1 MPFDFNIDTPTHEL
15 IVPDYLDFDVHFNDT
30 RVRDKK
36 YVINSDTDEAIA
48 IIGRGA
54 TARNH
59 AEFYNRVWDT
69 IVEDLSQE
77 DLRDKT
83 YNFSSARNKGWSMLD
98 ITFPNVKTTVKT
110 KKHETEIAFRM
121 IAVHAIDGSAS
132 PATWFGGIDTF
143 CTNGQI
149 TGDWDMVRKKNTS
162 GFTVDNFMRELR
174 VAKTNFDLQGKRL
187 QSWADTNLYKVK
199 VDEVIKGIVKSERK
213 AAKLYDL
220 FLDERHT
227 RGNNKFALYS
237 AFTNYSSYADD
248 RNGFALRNT
257 GNDTKAVSMLARE
270 QEVSKW
276 ISTPLWNSLEHLREY
291 AA

>member
-48 IIGRGA
+48 IIGKGA

-77 DLRDKT
+77 DLRD
-83 YNFSSARNKGWSMLD
+83 YSYSFNSARNKGWSMLD
-98 ITFPNVKTTVKT
+98 VAFPNVKTTVET
-110 KKHETEIAFRM
+110 KKHKTEIAFRM
-121 IAVHAIDGSAS
+121 IAVHAIDGTAS

-162 GFTVDNFMRELR
+162 GFTVDNFIRELR

-187 QSWADTNLYKVK
+187 QSWADTNLAHVK
-199 VDEVIKGIVKSERK
+199 VDELIQEIVKSERK
-213 AAKLYDL
+213 SRKLHDL

-227 RGNNKFALYS
+227 RGNNLFALYS
-237 AFTNYSSYADD
+237 AFTNYSSYADE

-257 GNDTKAVSMLARE
+257 GNDTRAVSMLARE

-276 ISTPLWNSLEHLREY
+276 VSSPAFLQL

>member
-1 MPFDFNIDTPTHEL
+1 MPFDMSNTASQEL
-15 IVPDYLDFDVHFNDT
+15 IVPDHLDFDVSFDKT

-48 IIGRGA
+48 IIGRSA

-77 DLRDKT
+77 DLQDKT
-83 YNFSSARNKGWSMLD
+83 YKFNSARNKGWSMLD
-98 ITFPNVKTTVKT
+98 VTFPNVKTTVET
-110 KKHETEIAFRM
+110 VKHKTEIAFRM
-121 IAVHAIDGSAS
+121 IAVHAIDGTAS

-162 GFTVDNFMRELR
+162 GFTVENFMRELR

-187 QSWADTNLYKVK
+187 QTWATTNLAHVQ
-199 VDEVIKGIVKSERK
+199 VDELIQKIVKSERK
-213 AAKLYDL
+213 SRKLHDL
-220 FLDERHT
+220 FLDERRM
-227 RGNNKFALYS
+227 RGNNLFALYS
-237 AFTNYSSYADD
+237 AFTNYSSYADA
-248 RNGFALRNT
+248 RNGFELRNT

-276 ISTPLWNSLEHLREY
+276 VSSPEFLQL

>member
-36 YVINSDTDEAIA
+36 YVINSDTDKAIA
-48 IIGRGA
+48 IIGKGA

-77 DLRDKT
+77 DLRD
-83 YNFSSARNKGWSMLD
+83 YSYSFNSARNKGWSMLD
-98 ITFPNVKTTVKT
+98 VAFPNVKTTVKT

-187 QSWADTNLYKVK
+187 QSWADTNLAHVQ
-199 VDEVIKGIVKSERK
+199 VDELIQEIVKSERK
-213 AAKLYDL
+213 SRKLHDL
-220 FLDERHT
+220 FLDERRM
-227 RGNNKFALYS
+227 RGNNLFALYS
-237 AFTNYSSYADD
+237 AFTNYSSYADA
-248 RNGFALRNT
+248 RNGFELRNT

-276 ISTPLWNSLEHLREY
+276 VSSPAFLQL

>member
-1 MPFDFNIDTPTHEL
+1 MPFDMSNTASHEL
-15 IVPDYLDFDVHFNDT
+15 IVPDHLDFDVSFDKT
-30 RVRDKK
+30 RVKDKK
-36 YVINSDTDEAIA
+36 YVINSDTGDAIA
-48 IIGRGA
+48 IIGRSA

-69 IVEDLSQE
+69 IVEDLSEE
-77 DLRDKT
+77 DLQDKT
-83 YNFSSARNKGWSMLD
+83 YKFNSARNKGWSMLD
-98 ITFPNVKTTVKT
+98 VTFPNVKTTVET
-110 KKHETEIAFRM
+110 VKHKTEIAFRM
-121 IAVHAIDGSAS
+121 IAVHAIDGTAS

-162 GFTVDNFMRELR
+162 GFTVENFMRELR

-187 QSWADTNLYKVK
+187 QTWATTNLAHVQ
-199 VDEVIKGIVKSERK
+199 VDELIQKIVKSERK
-213 AAKLYDL
+213 SRKLHDL
-220 FLDERHT
+220 FLDERRM
-227 RGNNKFALYS
+227 RGNNLFALYS
-237 AFTNYSSYADD
+237 AFTNYSSYADA
-248 RNGFALRNT
+248 RNGFELRNT

-276 ISTPLWNSLEHLREY
+276 VSSPEFLQL

>member
-48 IIGRGA
+48 IIGKGA

-77 DLRDKT
+77 DLRD
-83 YNFSSARNKGWSMLD
+83 YSYSFNSARNKGWSMLD
-98 ITFPNVKTTVKT
+98 VAFPNVKTTVKT

-187 QSWADTNLYKVK
+187 QSWADTNLAHVQ
-199 VDEVIKGIVKSERK
+199 VDELIQEIVKSERK
-213 AAKLYDL
+213 SRKLHDL

-227 RGNNKFALYS
+227 RGNNLFALYS
-237 AFTNYSSYADD
+237 AFTNYSSYADE

-257 GNDTKAVSMLARE
+257 GNDTRAVSMLARE

-276 ISTPLWNSLEHLREY
+276 VSSPAFLQL

>member
-1 MPFDFNIDTPTHEL
+1 MPFDFNIQPDWHKL
-15 IVPDYLDFDVHFNDT
+15 IVPDHLDFDVHFNDT

-36 YVINSDTDEAIA
+36 YVINSDTDKAIA
-48 IIGRGA
+48 IIGKGA

-77 DLRDKT
+77 DLRD
-83 YNFSSARNKGWSMLD
+83 YSYSFNSARNKGWSMLD
-98 ITFPNVKTTVKT
+98 VAFPNVKTTVKT

-187 QSWADTNLYKVK
+187 QTWADTNLAHVQ
-199 VDEVIKGIVKSERK
+199 VDELIQEIVKSERK
-213 AAKLYDL
+213 SRKLHDL
-220 FLDERHT
+220 FLSERAT
-227 RGNNKFALYS
+227 RGNNLFALYS
-237 AFTNYSSYADD
+237 AFTNYASYADA
-248 RNGFALRNT
+248 RNGFELRNT

-276 ISTPLWNSLEHLREY
+276 VSNPAFLQL

>member
-1 MPFDFNIDTPTHEL
+1 MSNTASHEL
-15 IVPDYLDFDVHFNDT
+15 IVPDHLDFDVSFDKT
-30 RVRDKK
+30 RVKDKK
-36 YVINSDTDEAIA
+36 YVINSNTDEAIA
-48 IIGRGA
+48 IIGRSA

-69 IVEDLSQE
+69 IVEDLSEE
-77 DLRDKT
+77 DLQDKT
-83 YNFSSARNKGWSMLD
+83 YKFNSARNKGWSMLD
-98 ITFPNVKTTVKT
+98 VTFPNVKTTVET
-110 KKHETEIAFRM
+110 VKHKTEIAFRM
-121 IAVHAIDGSAS
+121 IAVHAIDGTAS

-162 GFTVDNFMRELR
+162 GFTVENFMRELR

-187 QSWADTNLYKVK
+187 QTWATTNLAHVQ
-199 VDEVIKGIVKSERK
+199 VDELIQKIVKSERK
-213 AAKLYDL
+213 SRKLHDL
-220 FLDERHT
+220 FLDERRM
-227 RGNNKFALYS
+227 RGNNLFALYS
-237 AFTNYSSYADD
+237 AFTNYSSYADA
-248 RNGFALRNT
+248 RNGFELRNT

-276 ISTPLWNSLEHLREY
+276 VSSPAFLEL

>member
-1 MPFDFNIDTPTHEL
+1 MPFDFNIDTDWHKL
-15 IVPDYLDFDVHFNDT
+15 IVPDHLDFDVSFDKT

-36 YVINSDTDEAIA
+36 YVINSNTDEAIA
-48 IIGRGA
+48 IIGRSA

-77 DLRDKT
+77 DLQDKT
-83 YNFSSARNKGWSMLD
+83 YKFKSARNKGWSMLD
-98 ITFPNVKTTVKT
+98 VTFPNVKTTVRT

-121 IAVHAIDGSAS
+121 IAVHAIDGTAS

-162 GFTVDNFMRELR
+162 GFTVENFMRELR

-187 QSWADTNLYKVK
+187 QSWADTNLSDSLYVSEAINK
-199 VDEVIKGIVKSERK
+199 IVKSERK
-213 AAKLYDL
+213 SRKLHDL
-220 FLDERHT
+220 FLSERAT
-227 RGNNKFALYS
+227 RGNNLFALYS
-237 AFTNYSSYADD
+237 AFTNYASYADE
-248 RNGFALRNT
+248 RNGFTLRNT

-276 ISTPLWNSLEHLREY
+276 VSSPEFLEL

>member
-1 MPFDFNIDTPTHEL
+1 MPFDFNIQPDWHKL
-15 IVPDYLDFDVHFNDT
+15 IVPDHLDFDVHFNDT

-77 DLRDKT
+77 DLRD
-83 YNFSSARNKGWSMLD
+83 YSYSFNSARNKGWSMLD
-98 ITFPNVKTTVKT
+98 VAFPNVKTTVKT

-187 QSWADTNLYKVK
+187 QSWADTNLSDSLYVSEAINK
-199 VDEVIKGIVKSERK
+199 IVKSERK
-213 AAKLYDL
+213 ARKLHDL
-220 FLDERHT
+220 FLSERAT
-227 RGNNKFALYS
+227 RGNNLFALYS
-237 AFTNYSSYADD
+237 AFTNYASYADE
-248 RNGFALRNT
+248 RNGFELRNT

-276 ISTPLWNSLEHLREY
+276 VSSPAFLQL

>member
-1 MPFDFNIDTPTHEL
+1 MPFDFNIQPDWHKL
-15 IVPDYLDFDVHFNDT
+15 IVPDHLDFDVHFNDT

-36 YVINSDTDEAIA
+36 YVINSDTDKAIA
-48 IIGRGA
+48 IIGKGA

-69 IVEDLSQE
+69 IVEDLSEE

-83 YNFSSARNKGWSMLD
+83 YKFGSARSKGWSMLD
-98 ITFPNVKTTVKT
+98 VTFPNVKTTVET
-110 KKHETEIAFRM
+110 KKHKTEIAFRM
-121 IAVHAIDGSAS
+121 IAVHAIDGTAS

-187 QSWADTNLYKVK
+187 QSWADTNLSDSLYVSEAINK
-199 VDEVIKGIVKSERK
+199 IVKSERK
-213 AAKLYDL
+213 ARKLHDL
-220 FLDERHT
+220 FLSERAT
-227 RGNNKFALYS
+227 RGNNLFALYS
-237 AFTNYSSYADD
+237 AFTNYASYADA
-248 RNGFALRNT
+248 RNGFELRNT

-276 ISTPLWNSLEHLREY
+276 VSSPAFLQL

>member
-36 YVINSDTDEAIA
+36 YVINSDTDKAIA
-48 IIGRGA
+48 IIGKGA

-83 YNFSSARNKGWSMLD
+83 YKFSSARSKGWSMLD
-98 ITFPNVKTTVKT
+98 VTFPNVKTTVKT
-110 KKHETEIAFRM
+110 KRHETEIAFRM
-121 IAVHAIDGSAS
+121 IAVHAIDGTAS

-187 QSWADTNLYKVK
+187 QTWADTNLAHVR
-199 VDEVIKGIVKSERK
+199 VDELIQEIVKSERK
-213 AAKLYDL
+213 SRKLHDL

-227 RGNNKFALYS
+227 RGNNLFALYS
-237 AFTNYSSYADD
+237 AFTNYSSYADE
-248 RNGFALRNT
+248 RNGFELRNT
-257 GNDTKAVSMLARE
+257 GNDTRAVSMLARE

-276 ISTPLWNSLEHLREY
+276 VSNPAFLQL

>member
-1 MPFDFNIDTPTHEL
+1 MPFDFNIDTDWHKL
-15 IVPDYLDFDVHFNDT
+15 IVPNHLDFDVSFDKT
-30 RVRDKK
+30 RVKDKK
-36 YVINSDTDEAIA
+36 YVINSDTGDAIA
-48 IIGRGA
+48 IIGRSA

-77 DLRDKT
+77 DLQDKT
-83 YNFSSARNKGWSMLD
+83 YKFNSARNKGWSMLD
-98 ITFPNVKTTVKT
+98 VTFPNVKTTVETVRHK
-110 KKHETEIAFRM
+110 TEIAFRM
-121 IAVHAIDGSAS
+121 IAVHAIDGTAS

-162 GFTVDNFMRELR
+162 GFTVENFMRELR

-187 QSWADTNLYKVK
+187 QTWATTILAHVQ
-199 VDEVIKGIVKSERK
+199 VDELIQKIVKSERK
-213 AAKLYDL
+213 SRKLYDL
-220 FLDERHT
+220 FLDERRM
-227 RGNNKFALYS
+227 RGNNLFALYS
-237 AFTNYSSYADD
+237 AFTNYSSYADE

-276 ISTPLWNSLEHLREY
+276 VSSPAFLEL

>member
-36 YVINSDTDEAIA
+36 YVINSDTDKAIA
-48 IIGRGA
+48 IIGKGA

-77 DLRDKT
+77 DLRD
-83 YNFSSARNKGWSMLD
+83 YSYSFNSARNKGWSMLD
-98 ITFPNVKTTVKT
+98 VAFPNVKTTVKT
-110 KKHETEIAFRM
+110 KRHETEIAFRM

-162 GFTVDNFMRELR
+162 GFTVDNFIRELR

-187 QSWADTNLYKVK
+187 QSWADTNLSDSLYVSEAINK
-199 VDEVIKGIVKSERK
+199 IVKSERK
-213 AAKLYDL
+213 ARKLHDL
-220 FLDERHT
+220 FLNERAT
-227 RGNNKFALYS
+227 RGNNLFALYS
-237 AFTNYSSYADD
+237 AFTNYASYADA
-248 RNGFALRNT
+248 RNGFELRNT

-276 ISTPLWNSLEHLREY
+276 VSSPTFLQL

>member
-1 MPFDFNIDTPTHEL
+1 MPFDFNIDTPTQEL

-36 YVINSDTDEAIA
+36 YVINSDTDKAIA
-48 IIGRGA
+48 IIGKGA

-187 QSWADTNLYKVK
+187 QSWADTNLSDSLYVSEAINK
-199 VDEVIKGIVKSERK
+199 IVKSERK
-213 AAKLYDL
+213 ARKLHDL
-220 FLDERHT
+220 FLSERAT
-227 RGNNKFALYS
+227 RGNNLFALYS
-237 AFTNYSSYADD
+237 AFTNYASYADA
-248 RNGFALRNT
+248 RNGFELRNT

-276 ISTPLWNSLEHLREY
+276 VSSPAFLQL

>member
-1 MPFDFNIDTPTHEL
+1 MPFDFNIQPDWHKL
-15 IVPDYLDFDVHFNDT
+15 IVPDHLDFDVHFNDT

-77 DLRDKT
+77 DLRD
-83 YNFSSARNKGWSMLD
+83 YSYSFNSARNKGWSMLD
-98 ITFPNVKTTVKT
+98 VAFPNVKTTVKT

-187 QSWADTNLYKVK
+187 QSWADTNLSDSLYVSEAINK
-199 VDEVIKGIVKSERK
+199 IVKSERK
-213 AAKLYDL
+213 ARKLHDL
-220 FLDERHT
+220 FLSERAT
-227 RGNNKFALYS
+227 RGNNLFALYS
-237 AFTNYSSYADD
+237 AFTNYASYADE

-257 GNDTKAVSMLARE
+257 GNDTRAVSMLARE

-276 ISTPLWNSLEHLREY
+276 VSSPAFLQL

>member
-15 IVPDYLDFDVHFNDT
+15 IVPDYLDFDVHFNNT

-77 DLRDKT
+77 DLRD
-83 YNFSSARNKGWSMLD
+83 YSYSFNSARNKGWSMLD
-98 ITFPNVKTTVKT
+98 VAFPNVKTTVKT

-187 QSWADTNLYKVK
+187 QSWADTNLSDSLYVSEAINK
-199 VDEVIKGIVKSERK
+199 IVKSERK
-213 AAKLYDL
+213 ARKLHDL
-220 FLDERHT
+220 FLSERAT
-227 RGNNKFALYS
+227 RGNNLFALYS
-237 AFTNYSSYADD
+237 AFTNYASYADE

-276 ISTPLWNSLEHLREY
+276 VSSPAFLQL

>member
-1 MPFDFNIDTPTHEL
+1 MPFDFNIQPDWHKL
-15 IVPDYLDFDVHFNDT
+15 IVPDHLDFDVHFNDT

-77 DLRDKT
+77 DLRD
-83 YNFSSARNKGWSMLD
+83 YSYSFNSARNKGWSMLD
-98 ITFPNVKTTVKT
+98 VAFPNVKTTVKT

-187 QSWADTNLYKVK
+187 QSWADTNLSDSLYVSEAINK
-199 VDEVIKGIVKSERK
+199 IVKSERK
-213 AAKLYDL
+213 ARKLHDL
-220 FLDERHT
+220 FLSERAT
-227 RGNNKFALYS
+227 RGNNLFALYS
-237 AFTNYSSYADD
+237 AFTNYSSYADE

-257 GNDTKAVSMLARE
+257 GNDTRAVSMLARE

-276 ISTPLWNSLEHLREY
+276 VSSPAFLQL

>member
-1 MPFDFNIDTPTHEL
+1 MPFDFNIDTDWHKL
-15 IVPDYLDFDVHFNDT
+15 IVPDHLDFDVSFDKT

-48 IIGRGA
+48 IIGRSA

-77 DLRDKT
+77 DLQDKT
-83 YNFSSARNKGWSMLD
+83 YKFNSARNKGWSMLD
-98 ITFPNVKTTVKT
+98 VTFPNVKTTVET
-110 KKHETEIAFRM
+110 VKHKTEIAFRM
-121 IAVHAIDGSAS
+121 IAVHAIDGTAS

-162 GFTVDNFMRELR
+162 GFTVENFMRELR

-187 QSWADTNLYKVK
+187 QTWATTNLAHVQ
-199 VDEVIKGIVKSERK
+199 VDELIQKIVKSERK
-213 AAKLYDL
+213 SRKLHDL
-220 FLDERHT
+220 FLDERRM
-227 RGNNKFALYS
+227 RGNNLFALYS
-237 AFTNYSSYADD
+237 AFTNYSSYADA
-248 RNGFALRNT
+248 RNGFELRNT

-276 ISTPLWNSLEHLREY
+276 VSSPEFLEL

>member
-1 MPFDFNIDTPTHEL
+1 MPFDFNIQPDWHKL
-15 IVPDYLDFDVHFNDT
+15 IVPDHLDFDVHFNDT

-83 YNFSSARNKGWSMLD
+83 YKFGSARNKGWSMLD
-98 ITFPNVKTTVKT
+98 VTFPNVKTTVKT

-187 QSWADTNLYKVK
+187 QSWADTNLSDSLYVSEAINK
-199 VDEVIKGIVKSERK
+199 IVKSERK
-213 AAKLYDL
+213 ARKLHDL
-220 FLDERHT
+220 FLSERAT
-227 RGNNKFALYS
+227 RGNNLFALYS
-237 AFTNYSSYADD
+237 AFTNYASYADE

-257 GNDTKAVSMLARE
+257 GNDTRAVSMLARE

-276 ISTPLWNSLEHLREY
+276 VSSPAFLQL

>member
-36 YVINSDTDEAIA
+36 YVINSDTDKAIA
-48 IIGRGA
+48 IIGKGA

-77 DLRDKT
+77 DLRD
-83 YNFSSARNKGWSMLD
+83 YSYSFNSARNKGWSMLD
-98 ITFPNVKTTVKT
+98 VAFPNVKTTVKT

-162 GFTVDNFMRELR
+162 GFTVDNFIRELR

-187 QSWADTNLYKVK
+187 QSWADTNLSDSLYVSEAINK
-199 VDEVIKGIVKSERK
+199 IVKSERK
-213 AAKLYDL
+213 ARKLHDL
-220 FLDERHT
+220 FLSERAT
-227 RGNNKFALYS
+227 RGNNLFALYS
-237 AFTNYSSYADD
+237 AFTNYASYADE
-248 RNGFALRNT
+248 RNGFELRNT

-276 ISTPLWNSLEHLREY
+276 VSSPAFLQL

>member
-1 MPFDFNIDTPTHEL
+1 MPFDFNIQPDWHKL
-15 IVPDYLDFDVHFNDT
+15 IVPDHLDFDVHFNDT

-59 AEFYNRVWDT
+59 SEFYNRVWDT

-83 YNFSSARNKGWSMLD
+83 YKFSSARSKGWSMLD
-98 ITFPNVKTTVKT
+98 VTFPNVKTTVET
-110 KKHETEIAFRM
+110 KKHKTEIAFRM
-121 IAVHAIDGSAS
+121 IAVHAIDGTAS

-187 QSWADTNLYKVK
+187 QSWADTNLSDSLYVSEAINK
-199 VDEVIKGIVKSERK
+199 IVKSERK
-213 AAKLYDL
+213 SRKLHDL
-220 FLDERHT
+220 FLSERAI
-227 RGNNKFALYS
+227 RGNNLFALYS
-237 AFTNYSSYADD
+237 AFTNYASYADE
-248 RNGFALRNT
+248 RNGFELRNT
-257 GNDTKAVSMLARE
+257 GNDTRAVSMLARE

-276 ISTPLWNSLEHLREY
+276 VSSPAFLQL

>member
-1 MPFDFNIDTPTHEL
+1 MPFDFNIQPDWCDLT
-15 IVPDYLDFDVHFNDT
+15 VPEHLDFDVSFDKT

-48 IIGRGA
+48 IIGRSA

-83 YNFSSARNKGWSMLD
+83 YKFNSARNKGWSMLD
-98 ITFPNVKTTVKT
+98 VTFPNVKTTVET
-110 KKHETEIAFRM
+110 VKHKTEIAFRM
-121 IAVHAIDGSAS
+121 IAVHAIDGTAS

-162 GFTVDNFMRELR
+162 GFTVENFMRELR

-187 QSWADTNLYKVK
+187 QTWATTNLAHVQ
-199 VDEVIKGIVKSERK
+199 VDELIQKIVKSERK
-213 AAKLYDL
+213 SRKLHDL
-220 FLDERHT
+220 FLDERRM
-227 RGNNKFALYS
+227 RGNNLFALYS
-237 AFTNYSSYADD
+237 AFTNYSSYADE
-248 RNGFALRNT
+248 RNGFTLRNT

-276 ISTPLWNSLEHLREY
+276 VSSPAFLEL

>member
-36 YVINSDTDEAIA
+36 YVINSDTDKAIA
-48 IIGRGA
+48 IIGKGA

-77 DLRDKT
+77 DLRD
-83 YNFSSARNKGWSMLD
+83 YSYSFNSARNKGWSMLD
-98 ITFPNVKTTVKT
+98 VAFPNVKTTVKT

-162 GFTVDNFMRELR
+162 GFTVDNFIRELR

-187 QSWADTNLYKVK
+187 QSWADTNLAHVQ
-199 VDEVIKGIVKSERK
+199 VDELIQEIVKSERK
-213 AAKLYDL
+213 SRKLHDL
-220 FLDERHT
+220 FLCERVI
-227 RGNNKFALYS
+227 RGNNLFALYS
-237 AFTNYSSYADD
+237 AFTNYSSYADE
-248 RNGFALRNT
+248 RNGFELRNT

-276 ISTPLWNSLEHLREY
+276 VSSPAFLQL

>member
-36 YVINSDTDEAIA
+36 YVINSDTDKAIA
-48 IIGRGA
+48 IIGKGA

-77 DLRDKT
+77 DLRD
-83 YNFSSARNKGWSMLD
+83 YSYSFNSARNKGWSMLD
-98 ITFPNVKTTVKT
+98 VAFPNVKTTVKT
-110 KKHETEIAFRM
+110 KRHETEIAFRM
-121 IAVHAIDGSAS
+121 IAVHAIDGTAS

-162 GFTVDNFMRELR
+162 GFTVDNFIRELR

-187 QSWADTNLYKVK
+187 QTWADTNLAHVQ
-199 VDEVIKGIVKSERK
+199 VDELIQEIVKSERK
-213 AAKLYDL
+213 SRKLHDL

-227 RGNNKFALYS
+227 RGNNLFALYS
-237 AFTNYSSYADD
+237 AFTNYSSYADE
-248 RNGFALRNT
+248 RNGFELRNT
-257 GNDTKAVSMLARE
+257 GNDTRAVSMLARE

-276 ISTPLWNSLEHLREY
+276 VSNPAFLQL

>member
-1 MPFDFNIDTPTHEL
+1 MPFDFNIDTDWHKL
-15 IVPDYLDFDVHFNDT
+15 IVPDHLDFDVSFDKT

-36 YVINSDTDEAIA
+36 YVINSDTGDAIA
-48 IIGRGA
+48 IIGRSA

-77 DLRDKT
+77 DLQDKT
-83 YNFSSARNKGWSMLD
+83 YKFNSARNKGWSMLD
-98 ITFPNVKTTVKT
+98 VTFPNVKTTVET
-110 KKHETEIAFRM
+110 VKHKTEIAFRM
-121 IAVHAIDGSAS
+121 IAVHAIDGTAS

-162 GFTVDNFMRELR
+162 GFTVENFMRELR

-187 QSWADTNLYKVK
+187 QTWATTNLAHVQ
-199 VDEVIKGIVKSERK
+199 VDELIQKIVKSERK
-213 AAKLYDL
+213 SRKLHDL
-220 FLDERHT
+220 FLDERRM
-227 RGNNKFALYS
+227 RGNNLFALYS
-237 AFTNYSSYADD
+237 AFTNYSSYADA
-248 RNGFALRNT
+248 RNGFELRNT

-276 ISTPLWNSLEHLREY
+276 VSSPEFLQL

>member
-36 YVINSDTDEAIA
+36 YVINSDTDKAIA
-48 IIGRGA
+48 IIGKGA

-77 DLRDKT
+77 DLRD
-83 YNFSSARNKGWSMLD
+83 YSYSFNSARNKGWSMLD
-98 ITFPNVKTTVKT
+98 VAFPNVKTTVKT

-187 QSWADTNLYKVK
+187 QTWADTNLAHVQ
-199 VDEVIKGIVKSERK
+199 VDELIQEIVKSERK
-213 AAKLYDL
+213 SRKLHDL

-227 RGNNKFALYS
+227 RGNNLFALYS
-237 AFTNYSSYADD
+237 AFTNYSSYADE
-248 RNGFALRNT
+248 RNGFELRNT
-257 GNDTKAVSMLARE
+257 GNDTRAVSMLARE

-276 ISTPLWNSLEHLREY
+276 VSSPAFLQL

>member
-36 YVINSDTDEAIA
+36 YVINSDTDKAIA
-48 IIGRGA
+48 IIGKGA

-77 DLRDKT
+77 DLRD
-83 YNFSSARNKGWSMLD
+83 YSYSFNSARNKGWSMLD
-98 ITFPNVKTTVKT
+98 VAFPNVKTTVKT

-187 QSWADTNLYKVK
+187 QTWADTNLAHVQ
-199 VDEVIKGIVKSERK
+199 VDELIQEIVKSERK
-213 AAKLYDL
+213 SRKLHDL
-220 FLDERHT
+220 FLDERRM
-227 RGNNKFALYS
+227 RGNNLFALYS
-237 AFTNYSSYADD
+237 AFTNYSSYADE
-248 RNGFALRNT
+248 RNGFELRNT
-257 GNDTKAVSMLARE
+257 GNDTRAVSMLARE

-276 ISTPLWNSLEHLREY
+276 VSNPAFLQL

>member
-1 MPFDFNIDTPTHEL
+1 MPFDFNIDTDWHKLT
-15 IVPDYLDFDVHFNDT
+15 VPDDLDFDVHFNDT

-36 YVINSDTDEAIA
+36 YVINSETGDAIA

-77 DLRDKT
+77 DLRD
-83 YNFSSARNKGWSMLD
+83 YSYSFNSARNKGWSMLD
-98 ITFPNVKTTVKT
+98 VAFPNVKTTVKT

-162 GFTVDNFMRELR
+162 GFTVDNFIRELR

-187 QSWADTNLYKVK
+187 QTWADTNLAHVR
-199 VDEVIKGIVKSERK
+199 VDELIQEIVKSERK
-213 AAKLYDL
+213 SRKLHDL

-227 RGNNKFALYS
+227 RGNNLFALYS
-237 AFTNYSSYADD
+237 AFTNYSSYADA
-248 RNGFALRNT
+248 RNGFELRNT

-276 ISTPLWNSLEHLREY
+276 VSSPAFLQL

>member
-15 IVPDYLDFDVHFNDT
+15 IVPDYLDFDVHFNNT

-77 DLRDKT
+77 DLRD
-83 YNFSSARNKGWSMLD
+83 YSYSFNSARNKGWSMLD
-98 ITFPNVKTTVKT
+98 VAFPNVKTTVKT

-187 QSWADTNLYKVK
+187 QSWADTNLAHVQ
-199 VDEVIKGIVKSERK
+199 VDELIQEIVKSERK
-213 AAKLYDL
+213 SRKLHDL

-227 RGNNKFALYS
+227 RGNNLFALYS
-237 AFTNYSSYADD
+237 AFTNYSSYADE

-276 ISTPLWNSLEHLREY
+276 VSSPAFLQL

>member
-1 MPFDFNIDTPTHEL
+1 MPFDFNIQPDWCDLT
-15 IVPDYLDFDVHFNDT
+15 VPEHLDFDVSFDKT

-48 IIGRGA
+48 IIGRSA

-83 YNFSSARNKGWSMLD
+83 YKFSSARNKGWSMLD
-98 ITFPNVKTTVKT
+98 VTFPNVKTTVET
-110 KKHETEIAFRM
+110 VKHKTEIAFRM
-121 IAVHAIDGSAS
+121 IAVHAIDGTAS

-162 GFTVDNFMRELR
+162 GFTVENFMRELR

-187 QSWADTNLYKVK
+187 QTWATTNLAHVQ
-199 VDEVIKGIVKSERK
+199 VDELIQKIVKSERK
-213 AAKLYDL
+213 SRKLHDL
-220 FLDERHT
+220 FLDERRM
-227 RGNNKFALYS
+227 RGNNLFALYS
-237 AFTNYSSYADD
+237 AFTNYSSYADE
-248 RNGFALRNT
+248 RNGFTLRNT

-276 ISTPLWNSLEHLREY
+276 VSSPAFLEL

>member
-48 IIGRGA
+48 IIGKGA

-77 DLRDKT
+77 DLRD
-83 YNFSSARNKGWSMLD
+83 YSYSFNSARNKGWSMLD
-98 ITFPNVKTTVKT
+98 VAFPNVKTTVET
-110 KKHETEIAFRM
+110 KKHKTEIAFRM

-162 GFTVDNFMRELR
+162 GFTVDNFIRELR

-187 QSWADTNLYKVK
+187 QSWADTNLAHVQ
-199 VDEVIKGIVKSERK
+199 VDELIQEIVKSERK
-213 AAKLYDL
+213 SRKLHDL

-227 RGNNKFALYS
+227 RGNNLFALYS
-237 AFTNYSSYADD
+237 AFTNYASYADE

-257 GNDTKAVSMLARE
+257 GNDTRAVSMLARE

-276 ISTPLWNSLEHLREY
+276 VSSPAFLQL

>member
-1 MPFDFNIDTPTHEL
+1 MPFDMSNTASHEL
-15 IVPDYLDFDVHFNDT
+15 IVPDHLDFDVSFDKT
-30 RVRDKK
+30 RVKDKK
-36 YVINSDTDEAIA
+36 YVINSDTGDAIA
-48 IIGRGA
+48 IIGRSA

-77 DLRDKT
+77 DLQDKT
-83 YNFSSARNKGWSMLD
+83 YKFKSARNKGWSMLD
-98 ITFPNVKTTVKT
+98 VTFPNVKTTVETVRHK
-110 KKHETEIAFRM
+110 TEIAFRM
-121 IAVHAIDGSAS
+121 IAVHAIDGTAS

-162 GFTVDNFMRELR
+162 GFTVENFMRELR

-187 QSWADTNLYKVK
+187 QTWATTNLAHVQ
-199 VDEVIKGIVKSERK
+199 VDELIQKIVKSERK
-213 AAKLYDL
+213 SRKLYDL
-220 FLDERHT
+220 FLDERRM
-227 RGNNKFALYS
+227 RGNNLFALYS
-237 AFTNYSSYADD
+237 AFTNYSSYADA
-248 RNGFALRNT
+248 RNGFELRNT

-276 ISTPLWNSLEHLREY
+276 VSSPEFLEL

>member
-1 MPFDFNIDTPTHEL
+1 MPFDFNIDTDWHKLT
-15 IVPDYLDFDVHFNDT
+15 VPDDLDFDVHFNDT

-69 IVEDLSQE
+69 IVEDLSEE

-83 YNFSSARNKGWSMLD
+83 YKFGSARSKGWSMLD
-98 ITFPNVKTTVKT
+98 VTFPNVKTTVET
-110 KKHETEIAFRM
+110 KKHKTEIAFRM
-121 IAVHAIDGSAS
+121 IAVHAIDGTAS

-174 VAKTNFDLQGKRL
+174 VAKNNFDLQGKRL
-187 QSWADTNLYKVK
+187 QSWADTNLAHVQ
-199 VDEVIKGIVKSERK
+199 VDELIQEIVKSERK
-213 AAKLYDL
+213 SRKLHDL
-220 FLDERHT
+220 FLCERVI
-227 RGNNKFALYS
+227 RGNNLFALYS
-237 AFTNYSSYADD
+237 AFTNYSSYADE
-248 RNGFALRNT
+248 RNGFELRNT
-257 GNDTKAVSMLARE
+257 GNDTRAVSMLARE

-276 ISTPLWNSLEHLREY
+276 VSNPAFLQL

>member
-77 DLRDKT
+77 DLRD
-83 YNFSSARNKGWSMLD
+83 YSYSFNSARNKGWSMLD
-98 ITFPNVKTTVKT
+98 VAFPNVKTTVKT

-187 QSWADTNLYKVK
+187 QSWADTNLAHVQ
-199 VDEVIKGIVKSERK
+199 VDELIQEIVKSERK
-213 AAKLYDL
+213 SRKLHDL

-227 RGNNKFALYS
+227 RGNNLFALYS
-237 AFTNYSSYADD
+237 AFTNYSSYADE

-257 GNDTKAVSMLARE
+257 GNDTRAVSMLARE

-276 ISTPLWNSLEHLREY
+276 VSSPAFLQL

>member
-77 DLRDKT
+77 DLRD
-83 YNFSSARNKGWSMLD
+83 YSYSFNSARNKGWSMLD
-98 ITFPNVKTTVKT
+98 VAFPNVKTTVET
-110 KKHETEIAFRM
+110 KKHKTEIAFRM
-121 IAVHAIDGSAS
+121 IAVHAIDGTAS

-162 GFTVDNFMRELR
+162 GFTVDNFIRELR

-187 QSWADTNLYKVK
+187 QSWADTNLAHVK
-199 VDEVIKGIVKSERK
+199 VDELIQEIVKSERK
-213 AAKLYDL
+213 SRKLHDL

-227 RGNNKFALYS
+227 RGNNLFALYS
-237 AFTNYSSYADD
+237 AFTNYSSYADE

-257 GNDTKAVSMLARE
+257 GNDTRAVSMLARE

-276 ISTPLWNSLEHLREY
+276 VSSPAFLQL

>member
-1 MPFDFNIDTPTHEL
+1 MPFDINNTFDIPTK
-15 IVPDYLDFDVHFNDT
+15 LDFDVEFEPT
-30 RVRDKK
+30 RVKDKK
-36 YVINSDTDEAIA
+36 YVINSNTDEAIA
-48 IIGRGA
+48 IIGRSA

-77 DLRDKT
+77 DLQDKT
-83 YNFSSARNKGWSMLD
+83 YKFNSARNKGWSMLD
-98 ITFPNVKTTVKT
+98 VTFPNVKTTVETVRHK
-110 KKHETEIAFRM
+110 TEIAFRM
-121 IAVHAIDGSAS
+121 IAVHAIDGTAS

-162 GFTVDNFMRELR
+162 GFTVENFMRELR

-187 QSWADTNLYKVK
+187 QTWATTILAHVQ
-199 VDEVIKGIVKSERK
+199 VDELIQKIVKSERK
-213 AAKLYDL
+213 SRKLHDL
-220 FLDERHT
+220 FLDERRM
-227 RGNNKFALYS
+227 RGNNLFALYS
-237 AFTNYSSYADD
+237 AFTNYSSYADE

-276 ISTPLWNSLEHLREY
+276 VSSPEFMEL

>member
-15 IVPDYLDFDVHFNDT
+15 IVPDYLDFDVHFNNT

-48 IIGRGA
+48 IIGKGA

-77 DLRDKT
+77 DLRD
-83 YNFSSARNKGWSMLD
+83 YSYSFNSARNKGWSMLD
-98 ITFPNVKTTVKT
+98 VAFPNVKTTVET
-110 KKHETEIAFRM
+110 KKHKTEIAFRM
-121 IAVHAIDGSAS
+121 IAVHAIDGTAS

-187 QSWADTNLYKVK
+187 QSWADTNLSDSLYVSEAINK
-199 VDEVIKGIVKSERK
+199 IVKSERK
-213 AAKLYDL
+213 ARKLHDL
-220 FLDERHT
+220 FLSERAT
-227 RGNNKFALYS
+227 RGNNLFALYS
-237 AFTNYSSYADD
+237 AFTNYASYADE

-257 GNDTKAVSMLARE
+257 GNDTRAVSMLARE

-276 ISTPLWNSLEHLREY
+276 VSSPAFLQL

>member
-1 MPFDFNIDTPTHEL
+1 MPFDMNNTASHEL
-15 IVPDYLDFDVHFNDT
+15 IVPDHLDFDVSFDKT
-30 RVRDKK
+30 RVKDKK
-36 YVINSDTDEAIA
+36 YVINSDTGDAIA
-48 IIGRGA
+48 IIGRSA

-77 DLRDKT
+77 DLQDKT
-83 YNFSSARNKGWSMLD
+83 YKFKSARNKGWSMLD
-98 ITFPNVKTTVKT
+98 VTFPNVKTTVETVRHK
-110 KKHETEIAFRM
+110 TEIAFRM
-121 IAVHAIDGSAS
+121 IAVHAIDGTAS

-162 GFTVDNFMRELR
+162 GFTVENFMRELR

-187 QSWADTNLYKVK
+187 QTWATTILAHVQ
-199 VDEVIKGIVKSERK
+199 VDELIQKIVKSERK
-213 AAKLYDL
+213 SRKLYDL
-220 FLDERHT
+220 FLDERRM
-227 RGNNKFALYS
+227 RGNNLFALYS
-237 AFTNYSSYADD
+237 AFTNYSSYADA
-248 RNGFALRNT
+248 RNGFELRNT

-276 ISTPLWNSLEHLREY
+276 VSSPEFLEL

>member
-1 MPFDFNIDTPTHEL
+1 MPFDFNIDTDWHKL
-15 IVPDYLDFDVHFNDT
+15 IVPDHLDFDVSFDKT

-48 IIGRGA
+48 IIGRSA

-77 DLRDKT
+77 DLQDKT
-83 YNFSSARNKGWSMLD
+83 YKFSSARNKGWSMLNV
-98 ITFPNVKTTVKT
+98 TFPNVKTTVET
-110 KKHETEIAFRM
+110 VKHKTEIAFRM
-121 IAVHAIDGSAS
+121 IAVHAIDGTAS

-162 GFTVDNFMRELR
+162 GFTVENFMRELR

-187 QSWADTNLYKVK
+187 QTWATTNLAHVQ
-199 VDEVIKGIVKSERK
+199 VDELIQKIVKSERK
-213 AAKLYDL
+213 SRKLHDL
-220 FLDERHT
+220 FLDERRM
-227 RGNNKFALYS
+227 RGNNLFALYS
-237 AFTNYSSYADD
+237 AFTNYSSYADA
-248 RNGFALRNT
+248 RNGFELRNT

-276 ISTPLWNSLEHLREY
+276 VSSPEFLQL

>member
-1 MPFDFNIDTPTHEL
+1 MPFDFNIQPDWHKL
-15 IVPDYLDFDVHFNDT
+15 IVPDHLDFDVHFNDT

-36 YVINSDTDEAIA
+36 YVINSDTDKAIA
-48 IIGRGA
+48 IIGKGA

-77 DLRDKT
+77 DLRD
-83 YNFSSARNKGWSMLD
+83 YSYSFNSARNKGWSMLD
-98 ITFPNVKTTVKT
+98 VAFPNVKTTVKT

-187 QSWADTNLYKVK
+187 QSWADTNLAHVQ
-199 VDEVIKGIVKSERK
+199 VDELIQEIVKSERK
-213 AAKLYDL
+213 SRKLHDL
-220 FLDERHT
+220 FLDERRM
-227 RGNNKFALYS
+227 RGNNLFALYS
-237 AFTNYSSYADD
+237 AFTNYSSYADE
-248 RNGFALRNT
+248 RNGFELRNT
-257 GNDTKAVSMLARE
+257 GNDTRAVSMLARE

-276 ISTPLWNSLEHLREY
+276 VSSPAFLQL